1 MVDAQLTPMNFI
13 QLIKE
18 MQPADRK
25 KITLKKL
32 IEVIIETP
40 EPDERA
46 KFVDL
51 QLAQLTNA
59 MKNITDLANQN
70 RAEITNLRRENAE
83 LTTAK
88 NDMARELNTLKAGF
102 STGSRPIGGDFL
114 KIVPPSRGGRFRGG
128 QQEVGGDNKRK
139 SK

>member
-13 QLIKE
+13 QLIKA

-32 IEVIIETP
+32 LEVILETP

-70 RAEITNLRRENAE
+70 RAEITNLRRER
-83 LTTAK
+83 
-88 NDMARELNTLKAGF
+88 MR
-102 STGSRPIGGDFL
+102 S
-114 KIVPPSRGGRFRGG
+114 
-128 QQEVGGDNKRK
+128 
-139 SK
+139 